1 MEKRPILTTPRAQL
15 YGSTVAI
22 VVVLACGLLGASML
36 GDKLDRARLEAEQSR
51 NRSWIRSVV
60 DALDKQV
67 TAADPVEVSDP
78 LRLGSSGKASIVTV
92 REHGK
97 ELATAI
103 KLVAP
108 AGYNGD
114 ILLALAVDKK
124 GSIIGL
130 KILSHAETPGFGDVI
145 GNANSS
151 WISSFLG
158 RSLKNPEPTRW
169 QLRTDGGDI
178 DGISGAT
185 ITASAVV
192 AGISNALRYVDQT
205 TASAN

>member
-1 MEKRPILTTPRAQL
+1 MEKRPILTTPKAQL

-22 VVVLACGLLGASML
+22 VVVLACGLLGVSML
-36 GDKLDRARLEAEQSR
+36 GDKLDRARLEAEQAR

-60 DALDKQV
+60 DAPDKQV

-78 LRLGSSGKASIVTV
+78 LRLGSSGNASIVTV

-97 ELATAI
+97 DLATAI

-192 AGISNALRYVDQT
+192 AGISNALRYIDQT
-205 TASAN
+205 NASAN